1 MRNVWKHALSLVL
14 AAVMLLGTMSML
26 AGCNDGDTE
35 EDTFT
40 IWMGSSVDSAY
51 YANYGDN
58 PIIQYL
64 EKKFDI
70 NLEFIAPVVGN
81 ETDNF
86 NTLIATGDY
95 PDMMDLSFYTGTIA
109 DLYDNGDGVCLD
121 LTQLINDHMPN
132 YKAFLEANKTGATA
146 YAAVDG
152 KYLTLNNYNSD
163 IPQQW
168 GGYLYRRD
176 WLLKYGTDPVTGEG
190 FKSWEENGVYRDN
203 VNFPD
208 GYLDKDGNENPL
220 TVADWEWMFEQFEK
234 CPDCQYCISM
244 GYRGYQETGEF
255 LSAWNTGALWNTYD
269 EDGDGVYET
278 VKFGA
283 GSEEFRSYM
292 ETMHSWYEKGWL
304 DPDFATRTSDMFYQ
318 IDANTV
324 YQGKVGAWYG
334 TIGQAGNAIES
345 ADQPAT
351 KGIEAWGAPQPKLT
365 ADSADPTV
373 FYQDGME
380 TTRTWMITDAIEGKN
395 VEKFLTM
402 LDYLCSAEGAALRTY
417 GLNAQQMK
425 EYDIDLSVMT
435 ENGLANGA
443 YIMVNAAGVAD
454 ENGEYYRVDDII
466 TNDSGDLTNA
476 LNSLYFFGLGADN
489 AHRYTRNE
497 SRADYL
503 KILAWDAWAKYENKG
518 TVSNSLS
525 AQMSSEDGQAY
536 RNTQAAIRD
545 YLAVEVPKFIKGQTE
560 LNDKNWSKFQ
570 AALKTRKQEKNTQ
583 ILQSVVDNALSK

>member
-269 EDGDGVYET
+269 E
-278 VKFGA
+278 VKA
-283 GSEEFRSYM
+283 GIVVH
-292 ETMHSWYEKGWL
+292 T
-304 DPDFATRTSDMFYQ
+304 
-318 IDANTV
+318 
-324 YQGKVGAWYG
+324 
-334 TIGQAGNAIES
+334 
-345 ADQPAT
+345 
-351 KGIEAWGAPQPKLT
+351 
-365 ADSADPTV
+365 
-373 FYQDGME
+373 
-380 TTRTWMITDAIEGKN
+380 
-395 VEKFLTM
+395 
-402 LDYLCSAEGAALRTY
+402 
-417 GLNAQQMK
+417 GL
-425 EYDIDLSVMT
+425 V
-435 ENGLANGA
+435 
-443 YIMVNAAGVAD
+443 VV
-454 ENGEYYRVDDII
+454 
-466 TNDSGDLTNA
+466 
-476 LNSLYFFGLGADN
+476 
-489 AHRYTRNE
+489 
-497 SRADYL
+497 SR
-503 KILAWDAWAKYENKG
+503 
-518 TVSNSLS
+518 
-525 AQMSSEDGQAY
+525 
-536 RNTQAAIRD
+536 
-545 YLAVEVPKFIKGQTE
+545 
-560 LNDKNWSKFQ
+560 
-570 AALKTRKQEKNTQ
+570 
-583 ILQSVVDNALSK
+583 